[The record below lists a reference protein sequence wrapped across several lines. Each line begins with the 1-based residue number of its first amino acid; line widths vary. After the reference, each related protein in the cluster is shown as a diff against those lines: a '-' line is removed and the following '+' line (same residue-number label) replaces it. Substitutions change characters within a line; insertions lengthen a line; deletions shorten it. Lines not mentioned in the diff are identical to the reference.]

1 MMRGEPPAE
10 TEIYIPTNLVERAS
24 TDG

>member
-1 MMRGEPPAE
+1 MRGDPPAE